1 MTELVYTASFLE
13 DMLSVELESKEEE
26 IFSLCDLLAEN
37 PGLGSANLPLSI
49 RQRYGEQVSKLVAS
63 PFDVVYEHDMMSDTV
78 FLLGLVHQRASW

>member
-49 RQRYGEQVSKLVAS
+49 RQRYGEQVRKLVAS
-63 PFDVVYEHDMMSDTV
+63 PFDVVYEHDTMSDTV